1 MLYTHLMKKEN
12 SKLKNYAFIDGQNL
26 HLGTAEAKWKIDYN
40 KFRIYLR
47 DKYKVREAYYFFG
60 FVSEDQ
66 QGLYNN
72 LQRVGFIV
80 IFKEHKESFVGKKK
94 GNVDTD
100 IVFEM
105 MKSIIDEKF
114 DKIILVSGDG
124 DYKKVIDYL
133 IKKGKFAKIL
143 FPNNKFA
150 SSLYKELGSE
160 YYACLSDP
168 GLKNKIIYKK
178 KKTP

>member
-1 MLYTHLMKKEN
+1 MKQKK
-12 SKLKNYAFIDGQNL
+12 SKSGNYAFIDGQNL
-26 HLGTAEAKWKIDYN
+26 HLGAAEAKWKIDYK

-47 DKYKVREAYYFFG
+47 DKYKVKEAYYFFG

-66 QGLYNN
+66 QELYNN
-72 LQRVGFIV
+72 LQRAGFIV
-80 IFKEHKESFVGKKK
+80 IFKEHKEFLIGKKK

-105 MKSIIDEKF
+105 MKSLIDEKF
-114 DKIILVSGDG
+114 DKIILVSGHG
-124 DYKKVIDYL
+124 DYKKVVDYL
-133 IKKGKFAKIL
+133 IKKKKFAKIL

-160 YYACLSDP
+160 YYSCLSDP
-168 GLKNKIIYKK
+168 GVKNKIIYKK